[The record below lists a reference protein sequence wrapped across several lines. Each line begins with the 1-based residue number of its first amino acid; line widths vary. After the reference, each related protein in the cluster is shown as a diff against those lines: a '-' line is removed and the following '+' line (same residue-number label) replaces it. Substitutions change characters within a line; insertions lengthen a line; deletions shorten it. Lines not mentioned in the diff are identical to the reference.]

1 MKILVVIPCLYG
13 VDHTREAIESV
24 INKPDVDLL
33 LIDNGAEK
41 GVKDLITNYI
51 SGHVNI
57 FRATFEHNIYV
68 NPAWQYG
75 ITVFLNSAQY
85 THLIIMNS
93 DLIMQ
98 RDWDLV
104 LRKRWAINSDEICI
118 PVIGNAK
125 HMDRVNPEISPAQ
138 LVHEGTPGVFITLS
152 RKQVEIINPLP
163 SECLVWFGD
172 QWIYEILREC
182 GYQTVIPSNLISYHY
197 WSQNVQKVAGISE
210 IIEEDK
216 RQWEIVKHRKQPIIE
231 SNRIK

>member
-33 LIDNGAEK
+33 LIDNGAEQS
-41 GVKDLITNYI
+41 VKQVIVDAKPKYCI
-51 SGHVNI
+51 SHPQ
-57 FRATFEHNIYV
+57 NIYV

-75 ITVFLNSAQY
+75 IDTFLKLPEY

-98 RDWDLV
+98 KDWDVV
-104 LRKRWAINSDEICI
+104 LRKRWAVNPDEICI
-118 PVIGNAK
+118 PIIQDDKNMIA
-125 HMDRVNPEISPAQ
+125 RVSTDVLSAQ

-163 SECLVWFGD
+163 TECLVWFGD
-172 QWIYEILREC
+172 QWIYEILRGC

-197 WSQNVQKVAGISE
+197 WSQNVQKVAGIGE